1 MRGEHPGAV
10 RAAFWLGFRL
20 ASIGETG
27 PANGWFARGARLLEG
42 AADCVEGGYLLLP
55 TVEQQL
61 ARGDWE
67 EARATAT
74 AAAAIGARFQDADL
88 VACALH
94 LQGRALIRKGEVEA
108 GLTLLDEAMVAVVA
122 DELSP
127 LMTGL
132 IYCSVILACREVF
145 ALDRA
150 RQWTSAL
157 ARWCEAQPQIV
168 AFTGSCLVHRAEIL
182 QLEGA
187 WPEAFAEAGR
197 ACERFRQGIDP
208 QPPAAAF
215 YQRAEMHRLRGAFA
229 AAEADYRRASGFGC
243 EPQPGLALLRLA
255 QGGAAAAA
263 AAMPRVLGATT
274 DPLCRARLLPAQV
287 EIALAAGDIE
297 AADRACGEFEQ
308 VAAAIG
314 RGVPEAIAAQA
325 RGAVLLARG
334 RGSRR
339 APRPAPLPRG
349 LAGRS
354 GHRTRPRASGVL
366 IGRAC
371 RALADDDGA
380 ELEFAAARVI
390 FEDLGA
396 APDLARLNALAA
408 ARARTARHGLTPRE
422 LQVLRLVSAGSSNAA
437 IAAEL
442 SLSQRTVE
450 RHLSN
455 IFTKLDLSIA
465 DRRRRLDL
473 PARPRLSADIP
484 HGWNHPCLTDAD
496 LGGSAEARAAC
507 CRV

>member
-1 MRGEHPGAV
+1 MPLSGL
-10 RAAFWLGFRL
+10 AFASPALGKWVPRTAGL
-20 ASIGETG
+20 
-27 PANGWFARGARLLEG
+27 PAARGSWKAR
-42 AADCVEGGYLLLP
+42 ADCVECGYVLLP

-67 EARATAT
+67 DACATAT
-74 AAAAIGARFQDADL
+74 AAAAIGARFEDADL

-187 WPEAFAEAGR
+187 WPDAIAEAGR

-255 QGGAAAAA
+255 QGAAAAA
-263 AAMPRVLGATT
+263 AAAIAPGARRDRRSALPRTV
-274 DPLCRARLLPAQV
+274 
-287 EIALAAGDIE
+287 AAG
-297 AADRACGEFEQ
+297 ADRD
-308 VAAAIG
+308 
-314 RGVPEAIAAQA
+314 R
-325 RGAVLLARG
+325 ARG
-334 RGSRR
+334 RRHRGRGPGLQRIRAGRR
-339 APRPAPLPRG
+339 GDRDAACPRRSPPRPAARCCWRRERRRPRFPPYAA
-349 LAGRS
+349 LSRSGRS
-354 GHRTRPRASGVL
+354 SGRRTRSRASG
-366 IGRAC
+366 A
-371 RALADDDGA
+371 
-380 ELEFAAARVI
+380 
-390 FEDLGA
+390 
-396 APDLARLNALAA
+396 
-408 ARARTARHGLTPRE
+408 
-422 LQVLRLVSAGSSNAA
+422 
-437 IAAEL
+437 
-442 SLSQRTVE
+442 
-450 RHLSN
+450 
-455 IFTKLDLSIA
+455 
-465 DRRRRLDL
+465 
-473 PARPRLSADIP
+473 
-484 HGWNHPCLTDAD
+484 
-496 LGGSAEARAAC
+496 
-507 CRV
+507 